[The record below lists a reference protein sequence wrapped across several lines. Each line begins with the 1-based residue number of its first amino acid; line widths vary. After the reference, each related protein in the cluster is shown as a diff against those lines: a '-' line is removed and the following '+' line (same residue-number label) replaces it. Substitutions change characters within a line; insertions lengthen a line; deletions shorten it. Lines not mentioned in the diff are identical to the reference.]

1 MDDQTRAAIDDL
13 GKAIIQVSENTLR
26 ISTRTEALY
35 GVSKMVFA
43 DVMALSG
50 NPLKYCENLRNRVL
64 KQLPPPGTNPDND
77 ALLQEIER
85 LIASLEAAKPG

>member
-1 MDDQTRAAIDDL
+1 MDEQTRAHIDDL

-26 ISTRTEALY
+26 ISTRLEALF

-50 NPLKYCENLRNRVL
+50 DPLRYCESLRRRVL
-64 KQLPPPGTNPDND
+64 DQLPAPGVSADND
-77 ALLQEIER
+77 QVLAEIER
-85 LIASLEAAKPG
+85 LIANLEAAKRG